1 MMNKLMLSLA
11 ILLSLPL
18 AAAQPKGQR
27 QDYKCL
33 VETTRA
39 AQEIIR
45 VSWDPAKAELYQRQ
59 MPGMKLER
67 IGNRGKRHY
76 VREVFEC
83 VPREQ
88 AFRSDS
94 GRQLDDSEAGLG

>member
-1 MMNKLMLSLA
+1 MNKLILPLA

-45 VSWDPAKAELYQRQ
+45 GSWDL
-59 MPGMKLER
+59 
-67 IGNRGKRHY
+67 
-76 VREVFEC
+76 
-83 VPREQ
+83 
-88 AFRSDS
+88 STS
-94 GRQLDDSEAGLG
+94 GRCRE